1 MTGYKNLNMA
11 PKLNLDD
18 LKGQLNEA
26 YIADDEQK
34 RKEEDTSSSSISS
47 IPENKEDGKKKKEKP
62 PPPENPP
69 VPFFDLFRYASPTD
83 FVLLVFGTLGAIGT
97 GICFPIMLILFGDI
111 TNAFVGGG
119 LDQETINEINCNI
132 SNDPNY
138 TYPYPLGPTCNLSDP
153 NNSYA
158 NSPEGQAIQ
167 DEFTKFGIYVAVIGA
182 ALFVLGFIFVTA
194 LNFTA
199 ENQVYRIRS
208 RFLQAVLRQD
218 VGWYDT
224 KSSNDFASRITEDL
238 NKIQD
243 GIGEKI
249 GMFTFSMT
257 SFIASIINAF
267 IHGWQLTLVM
277 LVSTPVLA
285 ISMGILAKV
294 QASLTENELKA
305 YAEAGGVAEEVFSS
319 IRTVMAFGG
328 QSKEID
334 RFQKNLAFAKK
345 AGIKRGMATGIGAG
359 LVWGIIY
366 ASYALAFWYGI
377 SLILAAC
384 DGNSYSS
391 SDLLIVFFS
400 VLIGAMQIGQAA
412 PYIEAF
418 SVARGAAATIFS
430 IIDRIPPIDSFS
442 DKGLVPDGVDG
453 KIAFRNVHFNYPSR
467 PDVKI
472 LQGISFDVIPG
483 QTVALVGTSG
493 CGKSTCVQLLQRFY
507 DPIEGSVSI
516 DGNELRDL
524 HLGWLREQ
532 MGVVGQEPVLFGTSI
547 GENICYGRDG
557 VSQEE
562 MERAAKEANAHDF
575 IQRLPRKYDTLVG
588 ERGAQLSGGQKQ
600 RIAIAR
606 ALVRQPKIL
615 LLDEATS
622 ALDTQSE
629 SVVQKALDKARQ
641 GRTTIIVAHRLT
653 TIRNADRI
661 IVIKDGV
668 IQEDGTHD
676 KLMAKRGIYYQLVVS
691 QQGGEQDSKRSS
703 FDDNSESEDD
713 EVNTA
718 KAKSWIPDEKE
729 EAMDAISLAGS
740 HPLGRNN
747 SIRSARLSV
756 ASSAVSAQS
765 EDIDVSLMEIMRMNR
780 KEWPYITLGVIGSAI
795 VGLST
800 PVYAILFSEVL
811 GVLTPGGSAEEQA
824 YKRERGNFYSLMFL
838 ILGIVAGFAAFAQSF
853 SFSVAGESLTSRLRG
868 LTFEAILKQEVGWFD
883 RKTNSVGALCA
894 RLSGDA
900 ASVQGA
906 TGSRIGVLFQAL
918 TTMVASVILA
928 LYFQWKL
935 GLVALCFVPLLLIST
950 YFQAKIIMGQSALE
964 RDGLQKSAKVAMEAI
979 ANIRTV
985 ASLGK
990 ERQFHTIYM
999 DSLREPH
1006 RQALKKS
1013 WVRGAI
1019 FGFASA
1025 IPMFAYSVTMYYG
1038 GWLIVNECLDFTS
1051 VFKVS
1056 ESLLFGTQMIG
1067 QAVAFA
1073 PNYNKAKVAANRIFA
1088 LLKRIP
1094 LIDASSPGGS
1104 IIQNVEGNVDF
1115 DQVRFRYPTR
1125 KDAEVLQGLTLAVR
1139 AGQTVAL
1146 VGHSGCGKSTCI
1158 QLLER
1163 FYDPDSGQ
1171 VQLDGKDINPINI
1184 SSLRS
1189 QMGIVSQE
1197 PILFNLTIG
1206 QNIAYGDN
1214 SRVIPMDEII
1224 EAARKANIHTF
1235 IQSLPNGYE
1244 TMVGERGTQLS
1255 GGQKQR
1261 VAIAR
1266 ALIRN
1271 PKILLLDEATSA
1283 LDSESE
1289 HVVQMALDAAR
1300 EGRTCIT
1307 IAHRLSTIQNA
1318 DNIIV
1323 INQGT
1328 IKEQGTHEELIQL
1341 GGLYFEL
1348 CSVQG
1353 IVLKPV
1359 SSSANMEE
1367 IAF

>member
-1 MTGYKNLNMA
+1 MA
-11 PKLNLDD
+11 PNLDREEV
-18 LKGQLNEA
+18 KGQINEA
-26 YIADDEQK
+26 FSQDEDELK
-34 RKEEDTSSSSISS
+34 KKEEDTSSSSIPS
-47 IPENKEDGKKKKEKP
+47 ISDDGNGKKKKKKKDKEKP
-62 PPPENPP
+62 PPPEIPP

-83 FVLLVFGTLGAIGT
+83 FVLLCFGTLGAVGT
-97 GICFPIMLILFGDI
+97 GVCFPLMLILFGDI

-119 LDQETINEINCNI
+119 MDQETINEINCNI
-132 SNDPNY
+132 STDPNY
-138 TYPYPLGPTCNLSDP
+138 TYPYPLGPTCNLTDP
-153 NNSYA
+153 SEYA
-158 NSPEGQAIQ
+158 NSPQGQAIQ
-167 DEFTKFGIYVAVIGA
+167 DEFTKFGIYVAIIGA
-182 ALFVLGFIFVTA
+182 VLLLLGFIFVTA

-208 RFLQAVLRQD
+208 KFLQAVLRQD

-243 GIGEKI
+243 GVGEKI
-249 GMFTFSMT
+249 GMFIFSMT
-257 SFIASIINAF
+257 CFIASIINAF
-267 IHGWQLTLVM
+267 IHGWELTLVM

-285 ISMGILAKV
+285 VSMGVLAKV

-305 YAEAGGVAEEVFSS
+305 YAKAGGIAEEVFSS

-328 QSKEID
+328 QRKEID
-334 RFQKNLAFAKK
+334 RFQDDLAYAKK

-366 ASYALAFWYGI
+366 ASYSLAFWYGI
-377 SLILAAC
+377 TLILAAC

-412 PYIEAF
+412 PYMEAF

-430 IIDRIPPIDSFS
+430 IIDRVPPIDSS
-442 DKGLVPDGVDG
+442 SNEGLVPDGVDG
-453 KIAFRNVHFNYPSR
+453 KISFRDVFFNYPSR

-472 LQGISFDVIPG
+472 LQGISFDVTPG

-493 CGKSTCVQLLQRFY
+493 CGKSTCIQLLQRFY
-507 DPIEGSVSI
+507 DPLEGSVTI
-516 DGNELRDL
+516 DGNELRNL
-524 HLGWLREQ
+524 NLGWLRDQ
-532 MGVVGQEPVLFGTSI
+532 MGMVGQEPVLFGTSI

-557 VSQEE
+557 VSKEE

-588 ERGAQLSGGQKQ
+588 ERGGQLSGGQKQ

-629 SVVQKALDKARQ
+629 AVVQKALDKARQ

-661 IVIKDGV
+661 IVMKDGIV
-668 IQEDGTHD
+668 QEDGTHD
-676 KLMAKRGIYYQLVVS
+676 KLMALNGIYYQLVIA
-691 QQGGEQDSKRSS
+691 QQGGESDSKSS
-703 FDDNSESEDD
+703 IDD
-713 EVNTA
+713 ESDFEDEEEKIE
-718 KAKSWIPDEKE
+718 KAKSWIPDEKDE
-729 EAMDAISLAGS
+729 MMDAVSLAGS
-740 HPLGRNN
+740 HPLGRHN
-747 SIRSARLSV
+747 SVRSARLSV

-765 EDIDVSLMEIMRMNR
+765 EDIDVSLMDIMRMNR
-780 KEWPYITLGVIGSAI
+780 KEWHFIVVGVIGSAI

-800 PVYAILFSEVL
+800 PVFAILFSEVL
-811 GVLTPGGSAEEQA
+811 GVLTPGGSLEEQEE
-824 YKRERGNFYSLMFL
+824 KRAQGNFYALMFL
-838 ILGIVAGFAAFAQSF
+838 ILGIVVGFSAFAQSF
-853 SFSVAGESLTSRLRG
+853 SFSIAGESLTSRLRG
-868 LTFEAILKQEVGWFD
+868 LTFQAILKQEIGWFD

-918 TTMVASVILA
+918 TTMIASTVLA

-935 GLVALCFVPLLLIST
+935 GLVALCFVPLLLVST

-964 RDGLQKSAKVAMEAI
+964 REALQKSAKVAMEAI
-979 ANIRTV
+979 SNIRTV

-999 DSLREPH
+999 ESLRGPH
-1006 RQALKKS
+1006 KEALKKS
-1013 WVRGAI
+1013 WIRGFI
-1019 FGFASA
+1019 FGFASS
-1025 IPMFAYSVTMYYG
+1025 IPMFAYAVTMYYG
-1038 GWLIVNECLDFTS
+1038 GWLVVNECLDFTS

-1088 LLKRIP
+1088 LLRRVP
-1094 LIDASSPGGS
+1094 QIDASSNNGLVL
-1104 IIQNVEGNVDF
+1104 QNVDGNVNF
-1115 DQVRFRYPTR
+1115 EQVRFRYPTR
-1125 KDAEVLQGLTLAVR
+1125 KDAEVLQGLSLAVR

-1171 VQLDGKDINPINI
+1171 VQLDGQDINPVNI

-1197 PILFNLTIG
+1197 PILFNLTIA

-1214 SRVIPMDEII
+1214 SRVVPMDEII
-1224 EAARKANIHTF
+1224 EAARKANIHVF
-1235 IQSLPNGYE
+1235 IQSLPSGYE

-1323 INQGT
+1323 INHGT
-1328 IKEQGTHEELIQL
+1328 ISEQGTHEELIKL

-1353 IVLKPV
+1353 IALKPV
-1359 SSSANMEE
+1359 SSSANLED
-1367 IAF
+1367 AHL